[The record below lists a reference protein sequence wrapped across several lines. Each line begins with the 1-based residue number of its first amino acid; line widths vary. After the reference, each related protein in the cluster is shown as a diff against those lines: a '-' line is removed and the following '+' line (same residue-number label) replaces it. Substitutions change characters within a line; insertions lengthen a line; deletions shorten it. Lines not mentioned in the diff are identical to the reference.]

1 MTTMLSIQSHV
12 AYGHAG
18 NSAALFPL
26 QRSGVEVFDVLTV
39 TFSNHTGYGS
49 WRGPHVPASDVW
61 DVVQGIDERG
71 ALAGVDALLTGY
83 LGTAA
88 IGEVLQR
95 TAELVKQRHPGAVYC
110 CDPVM
115 GDTGPGFYT
124 EPGIP
129 EFIRDRLVPLA
140 DVMTPNQ
147 FELEFLTGRELH
159 TLGDVLDAARALQAM
174 GPATVLVTSVVVD
187 DVDPG
192 DLHMV
197 AVDADG
203 AWRVGTPNLHQF
215 FTGSGDVTAAM
226 FLTHLLRSGSARE
239 ALEQTASI
247 VFSLLERTHQ
257 LGRSELALVAAQ
269 DVFVDP
275 PHHFSAHRIR

>member
-1 MTTMLSIQSHV
+1 MTTILSIQSHV

-39 TFSNHTGYGS
+39 NFSNHTGYGA
-49 WRGPHVPASDVW
+49 WRGRHATAAEVW
-61 DVVQGIDERG
+61 EVVQGIDERG

-83 LGTAA
+83 LGTAD
-88 IGEVLQR
+88 IGEVLAR
-95 TAELVKQRHPGAVYC
+95 TAELVRRRNPGAVYC

-124 EPGIP
+124 QAGIP
-129 EFIRDRLVPLA
+129 EFIRAELVGRA

-147 FELEFLTGRELH
+147 FELEFLTGRRLH
-159 TLGDVLDAARALQAM
+159 TLAEVLEAARALQAM
-174 GPATVLVTSVVVD
+174 GPSTVLVTSVVVD
-187 DVDPG
+187 DLDAG
-192 DLHMV
+192 LLHMV
-197 AVDADG
+197 AVDAHG

-226 FLTHLLRSGSARE
+226 FLTHLLRTRSARE
-239 ALEQTASI
+239 ALQQTASI
-247 VFSLLERTHQ
+247 VFSLLERTHALQ
-257 LGRSELALVAAQ
+257 RSELALVAAQ
-269 DVFVDP
+269 EVFVDP
-275 PHHFSAHRIR
+275 PHRFDAVPIA